1 MRQNLKA
8 YKKVDIESSI
18 MSSGPHQIIVMMFD
32 GALQSLAVARGA
44 MERKDF
50 ELKSES
56 ISKFV
61 NILSALRNSLDF
73 DAEPEISQRF
83 DELYVYCIDVINE
96 VSLSLNVERFEEVI
110 QLLKPL
116 RNAWF
121 EMPETSKQEGHD
133 LLKEKNK
140 LAQGA

>member
-83 DELYVYCIDVINE
+83 YELYVYCIDVINE

-110 QLLKPL
+110 Q
-116 RNAWF
+116 
-121 EMPETSKQEGHD
+121 
-133 LLKEKNK
+133 
-140 LAQGA
+140 

>member
-83 DELYVYCIDVINE
+83 DELYVYCIDVIND